1 MEISSSSGNIAGIQM
16 NVMLAGHSMIDFD
29 KRQIRKALVKN
40 GGEVRKEARRLISR
54 RAVSSPDDFPGESS
68 GATKRSIKIYKR
80 GSRGGY
86 VKLGPTKT
94 SEMNVFYPAFLFY
107 GSVKIHLGRRAN
119 YMVAA
124 LDNKREV
131 VRGNMRA
138 AMSVSLIPRKA

>member
-1 MEISSSSGNIAGIQM
+1 MDGLEL

-29 KRQIRKALVKN
+29 KRQIRKALVKS

-54 RAVSSPDDFPGESS
+54 RAVSNPDEFPGQSS

-94 SEMNVFYPAFLFY
+94 AEMNVFYPAFLFY
-107 GSVKIHLGRRAN
+107 GSAKIGLARRAN
-119 YMVAA
+119 YMIAA
-124 LDNKREV
+124 LDNKREST
-131 VRGNMRA
+131 RSAILA
-138 AMSVSLIPRKA
+138 AEKSSLIPRKL